1 MANFSGYA
9 SKICRVPLRGQLLSS
24 PFVPHRPSSFAMP
37 HAIIRV
43 AKIKTAGAA
52 RGKTAHNYRLVD
64 TPNADQERTASHN
77 KEYINTA
84 KVDYWSLAEQRI
96 AEVVTRKVRDDQV
109 RAMEVVLTASPEWF
123 KRDQDGQAEDVREGK
138 WVESNLDF
146 LKEKFGEKNVVSFT
160 LHQDETTP
168 HIHAVV
174 IPITQNE
181 KGRTCLSADRLFNP
195 TTLSQLQTDYAAAMG
210 EHGLERGIEGSR
222 RQHQDMKQVYGHQ
235 QATAAELAPLVQ
247 PVAVQAYKI
256 ETMPGLTG
264 RDTWRAEQEAAI
276 NAEIA
281 RQVGEANQR
290 LERAGNVAVAHAGSS
305 GQAETLARQ
314 LAISQGLKQGHFER
328 LEAATE
334 QIEHHTMTSE
344 RLAVQ
349 LAQGGGELV
358 EAMTKFGNQERE
370 KVRQELVELLERVLK
385 EPVHTL
391 TEFRLGL
398 ENIGYSFGKDAD
410 SKTVIIDDS
419 SGAQFSGPEIQPN
432 GSPLTPQIETAI
444 ARTAQQEYLASE
456 AGKLATE
463 QAARAA
469 RGQQPHEGR
478 AVLGMEGKDLET
490 IKKHFLDVRAGV
502 RPGQVQADGRVQ
514 LEIVYQ
520 HTQPT
525 IRSINTLLNQAQK
538 WTGVTVQEDR
548 HDREQRQVGAE
559 RRGQELKVEKTQ
571 GKDQGRGGGISMRG

>member
-1 MANFSGYA
+1 MANYSGSA
-9 SKICRVPLRGQLLSS
+9 SKICRVPLRGQFLSS
-24 PFVPHRPSSFAMP
+24 PPPQSFAMP

-77 KEYINTA
+77 KEYINTDKA
-84 KVDYWSLAEQRI
+84 DYWSLAEQRI
-96 AEVVTRKVRDDQV
+96 GEVVSRKVRDDQV
-109 RAMEVVLTASPEWF
+109 RAMEVILTASPEWF
-123 KRDQDGQAEDVREGK
+123 KRGQDGQAEDVREGK

-195 TTLSQLQTDYAAAMG
+195 KTLSQLQTDYAAAMAP
-210 EHGLERGIEGSR
+210 HGLERGVEGSR
-222 RQHQDMKQVYGHQ
+222 RQHEDMKQVYGHQ
-235 QATAAELAPLVQ
+235 ARTATELAPLVQ
-247 PVAVQAYKI
+247 PVAVQEFKI
-256 ETMPGLTG
+256 ETMPGLMN
-264 RDTWRAEQEAAI
+264 RDTWKAEQEAAI
-276 NAEIA
+276 NAELA
-281 RQVGEANQR
+281 RQVGEAHKRAQ
-290 LERAGNVAVAHAGSS
+290 EAGNVAVAHAGSTER
-305 GQAETLARQ
+305 AAVLERQ
-314 LAISQGLKQGHFER
+314 LNASEGLKQAHFER
-328 LEAATE
+328 LEAAIG
-334 QIEHHTMTSE
+334 QVEHQAMTGE

-358 EAMTKFGNQERE
+358 EALTKFGNQERE
-370 KVRQELVELLERVLK
+370 KARQELVGVLEGALK

-391 TEFRLGL
+391 PEFRLRL
-398 ENIGYSFGKDAD
+398 EEMGYSFGKDTD
-410 SKTVIIDDS
+410 NKTVIIDDS
-419 SGAQFSGPEIQPN
+419 NGAQFSGPEIQPN
-432 GSPLTPQIETAI
+432 GSALTPQIEIAI

-456 AGKLATE
+456 AGKLATKLATE
-463 QAARAA
+463 QAERQV

-478 AVLGMEGKDLET
+478 AVLGMDAKDLET
-490 IKKHFLDVRAGV
+490 IKKNFLDVRAGV
-502 RPGQVQADGRVQ
+502 RPGAVQADGRVQ

-525 IRSINTLLNQAQK
+525 IRSIHEMLNKAQK
-538 WTGVTVQEDR
+538 WTGVTVQEDS
-548 HDREQRQVGAE
+548 HDREHRQAGAE
-559 RRGQELKVEKTQ
+559 RRGQELKAEKTQ
-571 GKDQGRGGGISMRG
+571 GKSQDRGPSIG

>member
-1 MANFSGYA
+1 
-9 SKICRVPLRGQLLSS
+9 
-24 PFVPHRPSSFAMP
+24 MP
-37 HAIIRV
+37 QAIIRV

-52 RGKTAHNYRLVD
+52 RGKTAHNYRLMD
-64 TPNADQERTASHN
+64 TPNADPERTAALN
-77 KEYINTA
+77 KEYVNTDRA
-84 KVDYWSLAEQRI
+84 DYWSLAEQRI

-109 RAMEVVLTASPEWF
+109 RAMEFVLTASPEWF
-123 KRDQDGQAEDVREGK
+123 KRGADGQAEDMRESK
-138 WVESNLDF
+138 WVADNLHF

-160 LHQDETTP
+160 LHQDEKTP
-168 HIHAVV
+168 HVHAVV
-174 IPITQNE
+174 IPITDKN
-181 KGRTCLSADRLFNP
+181 RLSADTLFNP
-195 TTLSQLQTDYAAAMG
+195 KTLVKLQTEYAAAMG

-256 ETMPGLTG
+256 ETMPGVMG
-264 RDTWRAEQEAAI
+264 RDTWKAEQEAAI

-290 LERAGNVAVAHAGSS
+290 LQKAGNVAVAHAGSS
-305 GQAETLARQ
+305 EQAEALARQ

-334 QIEHHTMTSE
+334 QIEHQTMTSE

-370 KVRQELVELLERVLK
+370 KVRQELVEILEGVLK

-391 TEFRLGL
+391 AEFRLGL
-398 ENIGYSFGKDAD
+398 EKIGYSFGKDAD
-410 SKTVIIDDS
+410 NKTVIIDDS

-444 ARTAQQEYLASE
+444 ARTVQQEYLASE

-463 QAARAA
+463 LVTEQAARAA
-469 RGQQPHEGR
+469 RGLQPNEGR
-478 AVLGMEGKDLET
+478 AVLEMDAKDLET

-502 RPGQVQADGRVQ
+502 RPGTVQVDGRVQ

-548 HDREQRQVGAE
+548 HDREQRQVGVE
-559 RRGQELKVEKTQ
+559 RRGQELKAEKTQ
-571 GKDQGRGGGISMRG
+571 GKDQSRGGGISMRG

>member
-1 MANFSGYA
+1 
-9 SKICRVPLRGQLLSS
+9 
-24 PFVPHRPSSFAMP
+24 MP
-37 HAIIRV
+37 QAIIRV

-52 RGKTAHNYRLVD
+52 RGKTAHNYRLMD
-64 TPNADQERTASHN
+64 TPNADPERTAALN
-77 KEYINTA
+77 KEYVNA
-84 KVDYWSLAEQRI
+84 DRADYWSLAEQRI

-123 KRDQDGQAEDVREGK
+123 KRGADGQAEDMKESK
-138 WVESNLDF
+138 WVADNLHF

-160 LHQDETTP
+160 LHQDEKTP
-168 HIHAVV
+168 HVHAVV
-174 IPITQNE
+174 IPITDKN
-181 KGRTCLSADRLFNP
+181 RLSADTLFNP
-195 TTLSQLQTDYAAAMG
+195 KTLVKLQTEYAAAMG

-247 PVAVQAYKI
+247 PVAVQAFRLPDVPF
-256 ETMPGLTG
+256 MNHD
-264 RDTWRAEQEAAI
+264 RWRAEQEAAI

-305 GQAETLARQ
+305 EQAETLARQ

-334 QIEHHTMTSE
+334 QIEHQTMTSE

-349 LAQGGGELV
+349 LAQGGGDLV
-358 EAMTKFGNQERE
+358 EGLTKFGNQERE
-370 KVRQELVELLERVLK
+370 KVRQELVEILEGVLK

-391 TEFRLGL
+391 AEFRLGL

-410 SKTVIIDDS
+410 NKTVIIDDS

-456 AGKLATE
+456 TGKLATELATE
-463 QAARAA
+463 QAARVV

-478 AVLGMEGKDLET
+478 AVLEMEVKDLET

-502 RPGQVQADGRVQ
+502 RPGAVQTDGRVQ

-559 RRGQELKVEKTQ
+559 RRGQELKAEKTQ
-571 GKDQGRGGGISMRG
+571 GKDQSRGGGISMRG